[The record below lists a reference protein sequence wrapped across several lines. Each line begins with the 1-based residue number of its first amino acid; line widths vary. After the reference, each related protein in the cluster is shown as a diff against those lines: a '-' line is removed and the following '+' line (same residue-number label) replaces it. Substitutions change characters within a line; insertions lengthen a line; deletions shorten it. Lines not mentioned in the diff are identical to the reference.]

1 MQLTTCRVHWEALAF
16 FFTGRLNMNVI
27 VKHALTEFYTKHPDA
42 KSPLLSWHQIMIG
55 SHFQN
60 PNDMRK
66 SFPQVDIV
74 DGLFVFNAG
83 RAYRLNAAIHFNT
96 QKVFIRHILTHAEYD
111 RGKWKK
117 R

>member
-1 MQLTTCRVHWEALAF
+1 MTCPMYGEASAF
-16 FFTGRLNMNVI
+16 FFIESLIMIVI
-27 VKHALTEFYTKHPDA
+27 SKHALTDFYIEHSDT
-42 KSPLLSWHQIMIG
+42 KSPLLSGHQIMKG
-55 SHFQN
+55 SKFNN

-83 RAYRLNAAIHFNT
+83 RAYRLIAAIHFNT

>member
-1 MQLTTCRVHWEALAF
+1 ME
-16 FFTGRLNMNVI
+16 VI
-27 VKHALTEFYTKHPDA
+27 SRQALTDFYTKHSDA
-42 KSPLLSWHQIMIG
+42 TSPLLSWYQIMKG
-55 SHFQN
+55 SKFNH
-60 PNDMRK
+60 PNELQK

-83 RAYRLNAAIHFNT
+83 RAYRLIAAIHFNT
-96 QKVFIRHILTHAEYD
+96 KRVFVRHILTHAEYD

>member
-1 MQLTTCRVHWEALAF
+1 
-16 FFTGRLNMNVI
+16 MNVI
-27 VKHALTEFYTKHPDA
+27 SKAALTEFYTKHSGA
-42 KSPLLSWHQIMIG
+42 MSPLLSWYQIMDG
-55 SHFQN
+55 SHFRN
-60 PNDMRK
+60 PNDLRK

-83 RAYRLNAAIHFNT
+83 RAYRLIAAIHFNT
-96 QKVFIRHILTHAEYD
+96 AKVFIRHILTHAEYD

>member
-1 MQLTTCRVHWEALAF
+1 MQLATCRVHGEALAF
-16 FFTGRLNMNVI
+16 FFMESLKMIVI
-27 VKHALTEFYTKHPDA
+27 SRRALTDFYTEHSDA
-42 KSPLLSWHQIMIG
+42 KSPLLSWHQIMKV
-55 SHFQN
+55 SKFNN

-83 RAYRLNAAIHFNT
+83 RAYRLIAAIHFNT

-117 R
+117 K

>member
-1 MQLTTCRVHWEALAF
+1 
-16 FFTGRLNMNVI
+16 MNVI
-27 VKHALTEFYTKHPDA
+27 SKTALTDFYTKHSDA
-42 KSPLLSWHQIMIG
+42 KSSLLSWHQIMIG
-55 SHFQN
+55 SHFHN
-60 PNDMRK
+60 PNELRK

-83 RAYRLNAAIHFNT
+83 RAYGLIAAIHFNT
-96 QKVFIRHILTHAEYD
+96 AKVFIRHILTHAEYD